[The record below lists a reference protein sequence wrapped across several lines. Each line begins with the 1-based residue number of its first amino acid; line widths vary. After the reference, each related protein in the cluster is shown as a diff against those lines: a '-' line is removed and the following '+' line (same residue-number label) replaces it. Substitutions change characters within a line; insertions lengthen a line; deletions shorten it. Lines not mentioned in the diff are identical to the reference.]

1 LDASP
6 NAKDAFELAVKKE
19 ATKQLEITENTK
31 KLEIQ
36 RTQIENEEKRKT
48 IQYETEM
55 GKRRAEYQVQLEL
68 QRDQE
73 RLRQKEAMRE

>member
-6 NAKDAFELAVKKE
+6 NAKDAFDLAVKKE

-36 RTQIENEEKRKT
+36 RTQIEQEEKRKT
-48 IQYETEM
+48 T
-55 GKRRAEYQVQLEL
+55 
-68 QRDQE
+68 
-73 RLRQKEAMRE
+73 

>member
-1 LDASP
+1 MDASP

>member
-1 LDASP
+1 MDASP
-6 NAKDAFELAVKKE
+6 NAKDAFELAVQKE